1 MQQDNFKVIAEQFA
15 DIRILRY
22 QVPGFDQLNI
32 KNKKL
37 LYFLYEAALSGRD
50 IIYDQNY
57 RYNLIIR
64 HTLEHI
70 INNFTGDRSTDDWK
84 KFTEYTRRVWFSN
97 GIHHHYSMEKIV
109 PDITR
114 DYFTGLIQNAGYA
127 EFMQVFGQLDEFIK
141 KLVPLIFD
149 KNLDGKRVVQDA
161 GIDMI
166 QASANNFY
174 ENVTLEEVEAFY
186 KNKTDISD
194 KRPVSQ
200 GLNSKLVKEGNVL
213 TEKVWKVGGMYS
225 EAITRIVIW
234 LEKAAGMAGSQEQRE
249 ALEKLIGFY
258 KTGDLKQFDDYSIHW
273 LKDTGTEVDVI
284 NGFIEVYGDPL
295 GRKATYESVVSIEDK
310 TATRR
315 AKTISDNAQW
325 FEDNSPVAAE
335 YKKQQ
340 VKGVSAKGIN
350 VVVESGDCSPASP
363 IGINL
368 PNADWIREEY
378 GSKSVT
384 INNIMTAYD
393 EASKESGAIEEF
405 AWSEEEVELAKKWG
419 NLATALHVDLHEIV
433 GHGSG
438 KLKKGTGNPS
448 DTLKNYAS
456 TIEEARADLFALYF
470 ATDSKLI
477 ELGLMPQTEVGIAE
491 YNGYI
496 RGGLMTQLVR
506 IEPGKNIEESHMRNR
521 QLIAK
526 WTYEKGK
533 PENVIE
539 KKMRDGKT
547 FFVVNDHAR
556 LRELFGE
563 LLCEVQ
569 RIKSEGDFEAAKNL
583 VENYGV
589 KVDKQLHREVTERWK
604 SLNIPP
610 FSGFI
615 NPALVPVFEN
625 GEITDVKIE
634 YPDNF
639 TRQMLEYGQKY
650 AFLPVING

>member
-22 QVPGFDQLNI
+22 QVPGFDQLDI
-32 KNKKL
+32 RNKKL
-37 LYFLYEAALSGRD
+37 LYYLYEAALCGRD

-70 INNFTGDRSTDDWK
+70 INNYDGDRSTDDWK
-84 KFTEYTRRVWFSN
+84 KFTEYTKRVWFSN
-97 GIHHHYSMEKIV
+97 GIHHHYSMEKFV
-109 PDITR
+109 PDITK
-114 DYFTGLIQNAGYA
+114 DYFAGLIQNVGYA
-127 EFMQVFGQLDEFIK
+127 EFMQVFGQLDVFIK
-141 KLVPLIFD
+141 KIVPIIFD
-149 KNLDGKRVVQDA
+149 KSLDGKRVVQDA
-161 GIDMI
+161 GTDMV

-186 KNKTDISD
+186 QNKTDISN
-194 KRPVSQ
+194 KRPVSH

-225 EAITRIVIW
+225 GAITRMVTW
-234 LEKAAGMAGSQEQRE
+234 LEKAAGVAGSEEQHE
-249 ALEKLIGFY
+249 ALEKLIEFY
-258 KTGDLKQFDDYSIHW
+258 KTGDLRQFDDYSIHW

-310 TATRR
+310 AATRR

-335 YKKQQ
+335 FKKQK

-384 INNIMTAYD
+384 INNIM
-393 EASKESGAIEEF
+393 ASYHQASRESGAIEEL
-405 AWSEEEVELAKKWG
+405 AWSKEEVELAKKWG
-419 NLATALHVDLHEIV
+419 NLASMLQVDLHEIV

-438 KLKKGTGNPS
+438 KLKEGVGNPAE
-448 DTLKNYAS
+448 TLKNYAS
-456 TIEEARADLFALYF
+456 VIEEARADLFALYF
-470 ATDSKLI
+470 ATDQRLV
-477 ELGLMPQTEVGIAE
+477 ELGLMPHTQVGFAE
-491 YNGYI
+491 YNAYI
-496 RGGLMTQLVR
+496 RGGLLALLVR
-506 IEPGKNIEESHMRNR
+506 VEPGKNIEEAHMRNN

-526 WTYEKGK
+526 WVYEKGK

-539 KKMRDGKT
+539 KKMRKNKT
-547 FFVVNDHAR
+547 YFVINDHAR

-589 KVDKQLHREVTERWK
+589 KVDKQLHREMIERWK

-610 FSGFI
+610 FSGFL
-615 NPALVPVFEN
+615 NPTLVPVFEN
-625 GEITDVKIE
+625 GEMTDVKIE
-634 YPDNF
+634 YPDDF
-639 TRQMLEYGQKY
+639 ALQMLEYGRKY
-650 AFLPVING
+650 AFLPVISG